1 MKQQFITIR
10 PEDLLERVARFKKE
24 GCRLVQIL
32 CTRTTEGFELT
43 YTFDKNYFLYHLRLT
58 AALGGSVMSITSCTG
73 TALCGRMRSTIFSG
87 WMSVSSRQMWTMA
100 GISTTSRRRR
110 RGMTC
115 RMPSTRSRP

>member
-10 PEDLLERVARFKKE
+10 PEALLERVARFKKE

-43 YTFDKNYFLYHLRLT
+43 YTFDKNYFLYHLRLP
-58 AALGGSVMSITSCTG
+58 AALAGSVMRITS
-73 TALCGRMRSTIFSG
+73 LYWCGVVSG
-87 WMSVSSRQMWTMA
+87 WMSVSSRPMWTMA